1 MANSTA
7 TNAPSRAS
15 ASEWALLL
23 LISGTLLGLSWFQ
36 VWPLGLTEVLGFA
49 TGGICV
55 WLVVREDMLNWPLG
69 LANNL
74 VFFVLFLSARL
85 YADMALQ
92 VVYLG
97 LGLYG
102 WWEWLHGG
110 PNKRPLP
117 ISRTRRHE
125 WIALAIVIPIAL
137 WLMVTILAA
146 IGDAAPFLDGLT
158 TILSLAA
165 QFLLC
170 RKRLENWF
178 FWIAADLIY
187 IPLYF
192 SRSLPLT
199 AILYGIFLVMCLIGL
214 TEWKRKWREPQ
225 TA

>member
-1 MANSTA
+1 MGSAAADFGNSARTF
-7 TNAPSRAS
+7 
-15 ASEWALLL
+15 LV
-23 LISGTLLGLSWFQ
+23 Q

-110 PNKRPLP
+110 PNKRPLH
-117 ISRTRRHE
+117 ISRTHRHE
-125 WIALAIVIPIAL
+125 WIALAIVIPVAL

-146 IGDAAPFLDGLT
+146 FGECRAFLDGLT

-170 RKRLENWF
+170 ESGWKTG
-178 FWIAADLIY
+178 
-187 IPLYF
+187 F
-192 SRSLPLT
+192 SGLPLT
-199 AILYGIFLVMCLIGL
+199 SSTSLFISADPCH
-214 TEWKRKWREPQ
+214 
-225 TA
+225 